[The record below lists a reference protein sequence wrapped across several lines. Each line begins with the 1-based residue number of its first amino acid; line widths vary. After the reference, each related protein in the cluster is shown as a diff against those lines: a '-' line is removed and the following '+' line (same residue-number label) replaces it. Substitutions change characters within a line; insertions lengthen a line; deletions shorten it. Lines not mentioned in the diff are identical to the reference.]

1 MEEEGEENGES
12 TYQFLNL
19 VPLPPISIINNDN
32 FSSITTTR
40 YKRIK
45 HPLRRQEGGKRLN
58 GYTRGKNWLFA

>member
-1 MEEEGEENGES
+1 MEEGEEGNGES
-12 TYQFLNL
+12 TYQFLNP

-45 HPLRRQEGGKRLN
+45 HPLPRRSGAGG
-58 GYTRGKNWLFA
+58 W

>member
-1 MEEEGEENGES
+1 MEEEGEGNGES

-32 FSSITTTR
+32 FSSTTR